1 MVALNET
8 FNEGLLEVYAGPMR
22 SGKSLRL
29 IQRLDRLDYS
39 GVKHVLFKPVTDDRD
54 KQKLYSRAM
63 IKSYECNL
71 IDPKEH
77 SKMLD
82 LVSDER
88 VVAIDEIQF
97 FNFDVWDSI
106 ETLLKKDINVVVAG
120 LDTDFRGEPFG
131 ATPYLLAQADIVYK
145 LHAFCEFKDGK
156 DVMCGHPALMTQR
169 LENGVPAKYSS
180 NIILP
185 GDVKEGYEARCRK
198 HHIILDKPNS
208 VADRYL

>member
-39 GVKHVLFKPVTDDRD
+39 GVNHVLFKPETDNRD
-54 KQKLYSRAM
+54 NEKLYSRAM
-63 IKSYECNL
+63 VKSYDCNI

-77 SKMLD
+77 SKILD
-82 LVSDER
+82 LVNDER

-97 FNFDVWDSI
+97 FDVSVWDSI
-106 ETLLKKDINVVVAG
+106 DKLLNDDVNVIVAG

-156 DVMCGHPALMTQR
+156 GVMCGHPARMTQR
-169 LENGVPAKYSS
+169 LENGKPANYSS
-180 NIILP
+180 DIILP

-198 HHIILDKPNS
+198 HHSIVGRPSS
-208 VADRYL
+208 VIDRL

>member
-39 GVKHVLFKPVTDDRD
+39 GVKHALFKPNTDNRDR
-54 KQKLYSRAM
+54 QKLYSRAM
-63 IKSYECNL
+63 TKSYECNL
-71 IDPKEH
+71 IEP
-77 SKMLD
+77 SKHYEMLN
-82 LVSDER
+82 LISDER

-97 FNFDVWDSI
+97 FGVDVWDSI
-106 ETLLKKDINVVVAG
+106 EKLLKQNVNVVVAG

-145 LHAFCEFKDGK
+145 LHAFCEHKSQGI
-156 DVMCGHPALMTQR
+156 MCGRPALMTQR
-169 LENGVPAKYSS
+169 LENDLPANYNST
-180 NIILP
+180 IILP
-185 GDVKEGYEARCRK
+185 GDVKEGYEPRCRK
-198 HHIILDKPNS
+198 HHSLIDRPSSII
-208 VADRYL
+208 DRL